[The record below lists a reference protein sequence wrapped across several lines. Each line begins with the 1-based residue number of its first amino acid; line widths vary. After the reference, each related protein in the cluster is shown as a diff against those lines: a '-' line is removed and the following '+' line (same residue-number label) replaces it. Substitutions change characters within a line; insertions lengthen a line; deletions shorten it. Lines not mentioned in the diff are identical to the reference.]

1 MVAVST
7 VGRSQER
14 CRLLIVFET
23 MNDDLRPAAN
33 SRRSVSAHLEV
44 FVAETSDIVLAI
56 AAADSHDRQ
65 DEQLLVSLDGVPINA
80 TSHGHLRFVEN
91 VGRGLLLVDYQA
103 TVVGD
108 AQPATATAYDV
119 FQYIRPSRYCESD
132 RLGPLARAEFGGLV
146 GADLL
151 AGVASWVGDNIAYVT
166 GSSRPIDGAVA
177 TLLGR
182 EGVCRDFAHL
192 TAALLRA
199 NNVAARVVSVYA
211 PGLTPMDFHVV
222 TEACLDG
229 VWYVVDPTGLAPR
242 ESMVRI
248 ATGVD
253 ASDIAFLTTLRG
265 VVELNYMWVSATT
278 DANLPIDDVTRLTH
292 LR

>member
-1 MVAVST
+1 MT
-7 VGRSQER
+7 DNLQ
-14 CRLLIVFET
+14 
-23 MNDDLRPAAN
+23 PAP
-33 SRRSVSAHLEV
+33 SLRRSVTAHLEV
-44 FVAETSDIVLAI
+44 FVVEESDLVLAI
-56 AAADSHDRQ
+56 TVADGHDRH

-80 TSHGHLRFVEN
+80 TSTGHLCFLEN
-91 VGRGLLLVDYQA
+91 IGRGLLLVDYQA
-103 TVVGD
+103 TLLGD
-108 AQPATATAYDV
+108 APSATATVHDV

-151 AGVASWVGDNIAYVT
+151 AGVSSWVGVNIAYVA

-229 VWYVVDPTGLAPR
+229 AWYVVDPTCLAPR
-242 ESMVRI
+242 DSMVRI
-248 ATGVD
+248 ATGAD

-265 VVELNYMWVSATT
+265 VVELNYMSVSATT
-278 DANLPIDDVTRLTH
+278 DSDLRSDDVTQLARL
-292 LR
+292 R

>member
-1 MVAVST
+1 VT
-7 VGRSQER
+7 
-14 CRLLIVFET
+14 
-23 MNDDLRPAAN
+23 
-33 SRRSVSAHLEV
+33 AHLEL
-44 FVAETSDIVLAI
+44 FVVEESDIVLAI
-56 AAADSHDRQ
+56 AVADDYDRR
-65 DEQLLVSLDGVPINA
+65 DEQLLASVNGVPVAA
-80 TSHGHLRFVEN
+80 TSHGNLCFLEN

-108 AQPATATAYDV
+108 APPATATARDV

-151 AGVASWVGDNIAYVT
+151 AGVSSWVGVNIAYVT

-211 PGLTPMDFHVV
+211 PGLFPMDFHVV

-229 VWYVVDPTGLAPR
+229 AWYVVDPTCLAPR
-242 ESMVRI
+242 NSMVRI
-248 ATGVD
+248 ATGAD
-253 ASDIAFLTTLRG
+253 ASDVAFLTTLRG
-265 VVELNYMWVSATT
+265 VVELNYMSVSATT
-278 DANLPIDDVTRLTH
+278 DGDLPGDDVTQLAQ

>member
-1 MVAVST
+1 MSH
-7 VGRSQER
+7 
-14 CRLLIVFET
+14 
-23 MNDDLRPAAN
+23 DLQPGAD
-33 SRRSVSAHLEV
+33 SRRSVTAHLEV
-44 FVAETSDIVLAI
+44 FVAEESDLVLAI
-56 AAADSHDRQ
+56 AVADGHHRE
-65 DEQLLVSLDGVPINA
+65 DEELLLSLDGVPISAASN
-80 TSHGHLRFVEN
+80 GHLYFLEN
-91 VGRGLLLVDYQA
+91 VGRGLLLVDYRA
-103 TVVGD
+103 TVLGHGV
-108 AQPATATAYDV
+108 QATATPYDV

-151 AGVASWVGDNIAYVT
+151 AAVSSWVGVNIDYVA
-166 GSSRPIDGAVA
+166 GSSRPIDGAVE

-229 VWYVVDPTGLAPR
+229 AWYLVDPTCLAPR
-242 ESMVRI
+242 DSMVRI
-248 ATGVD
+248 ATGAD
-253 ASDIAFLTTLRG
+253 ATEVAFISTLRG
-265 VVELNYMWVSATT
+265 VVELNYMSVSATT
-278 DANLPIDDVTRLTH
+278 NTDLPIDDVQRLTW

>member
-1 MVAVST
+1 
-7 VGRSQER
+7 
-14 CRLLIVFET
+14 
-23 MNDDLRPAAN
+23 MNDDLQPACGA
-33 SRRSVSAHLEV
+33 RRTVTAHLEV
-44 FVAETSDIVLAI
+44 FVAQESDIALAI
-56 AAADSHDRQ
+56 AVAEGQERE

-80 TSHGHLRFVEN
+80 SSDGHLCFLEN
-91 VGRGLLLVDYQA
+91 VGRGLLLVDYEA
-103 TVVGD
+103 AVLG
-108 AQPATATAYDV
+108 AAPPATATARDV
-119 FQYIRPSRYCESD
+119 FRYIRPSRYCESD
-132 RLGPLARAEFGGLV
+132 RLGPLARAEFGGLE

-151 AGVASWVGDNIAYVT
+151 AGVSSWVGVNIAYVA

-222 TEACLDG
+222 TEACIDG
-229 VWYVVDPTGLAPR
+229 GWFVVDPTCLAPR
-242 ESMVRI
+242 EAMVRI
-248 ATGVD
+248 ATGAD
-253 ASDIAFLTTLRG
+253 ASEVAFITTLRG
-265 VVELNYMWVSATT
+265 VVELNYMSVSATT
-278 DANLPIDDVTRLTH
+278 DDTLPSDDVMRLAR

>member
-1 MVAVST
+1 MNQDLPPAFQAERAVAT
-7 VGRSQER
+7 
-14 CRLLIVFET
+14 
-23 MNDDLRPAAN
+23 
-33 SRRSVSAHLEV
+33 HLEV
-44 FVAETSDIVLAI
+44 FVAEESDLVLAI
-56 AAADSHDRQ
+56 APAVEHSRQ
-65 DEQLLVSLDGVPINA
+65 NEQLLVSLDGRPINA
-80 TSHGHLRFVEN
+80 LWHGNLCFLHN
-91 VGRGLLLVDYQA
+91 VPSGLLLVDYEA
-103 TVVGD
+103 TVLGT
-108 AQPATATAYDV
+108 AQPATATDLDV

-151 AGVASWVGDNIAYVT
+151 AGVSSWVGVNIAYVA
-166 GSSRPIDGAVA
+166 GSSRPTDGAVA

-229 VWYVVDPTGLAPR
+229 SWYVVDPTCLAPR
-242 ESMVRI
+242 GSMVRI
-248 ATGVD
+248 ASGAD
-253 ASDIAFLTTLRG
+253 ASDVAFLTTLRG
-265 VVELNYMWVSATT
+265 VVELNYMSVTATT
-278 DANLPIDDVTRLTH
+278 DAHLPGDDLTRLEC

>member
-1 MVAVST
+1 
-7 VGRSQER
+7 
-14 CRLLIVFET
+14 
-23 MNDDLRPAAN
+23 MNNDLRPAFGP
-33 SRRSVSAHLEV
+33 RRSVSAHLEV
-44 FVAETSDIVLAI
+44 FVAEESDLVLAI
-56 AAADSHDRQ
+56 AAADGHESCN
-65 DEQLLVSLDGVPINA
+65 EQLLVSLDGVPINA
-80 TSHGHLRFVEN
+80 TTNGHLCFLEN
-91 VGRGLLLVDYQA
+91 VGRGLLLVDYEA
-103 TVVGD
+103 TVAGD
-108 AQPATATAYDV
+108 APRPTATAHDV

-132 RLGPLARAEFGGLV
+132 RLGPLARAEFGGLT

-151 AGVASWVGDNIAYVT
+151 AGVSSWVGVNIDYVA

-211 PGLTPMDFHVV
+211 PGLMPMDFHVV

-229 VWYVVDPTGLAPR
+229 FWYVVDPTCLAPR
-242 ESMVRI
+242 HSMVRI
-248 ATGVD
+248 ATGAD
-253 ASDIAFLTTLRG
+253 ASDVAFLTTLRG
-265 VVELNYMWVSATT
+265 VVELNYMSVSATT
-278 DANLPIDDVTRLTH
+278 DASLHRDDVTQLAW

>member
-1 MVAVST
+1 
-7 VGRSQER
+7 
-14 CRLLIVFET
+14 
-23 MNDDLRPAAN
+23 MNDDLQQPSD
-33 SRRSVSAHLEV
+33 SRRFVSSHLEL
-44 FVAETSDIVLAI
+44 FVVEESDLVLAI
-56 AAADSHDRQ
+56 AAADDYDRR
-65 DEQLLVSLDGVPINA
+65 DERLLASLDGVPITA
-80 TSHGHLRFVEN
+80 TTNGNLCFLEN
-91 VGRGLLLVDYQA
+91 VGRGLLIVDYEA
-103 TVVGD
+103 TVLGD
-108 AQPATATAYDV
+108 APSATATARDV

-151 AGVASWVGDNIAYVT
+151 AGVSSWVGVNIAYVM

-211 PGLTPMDFHVV
+211 PGLFPMDFHVV

-229 VWYVVDPTGLAPR
+229 VWYVVDPTCLAPR

-248 ATGVD
+248 ATGAD
-253 ASDIAFLTTLRG
+253 ASDVAFLTTLRG
-265 VVELNYMWVSATT
+265 VVELNYMSVSATT
-278 DANLPIDDVTRLTH
+278 DGDLPSDDVSQLAQ

>member
-1 MVAVST
+1 
-7 VGRSQER
+7 
-14 CRLLIVFET
+14 
-23 MNDDLRPAAN
+23 MNDHLRQPSA
-33 SRRSVSAHLEV
+33 SRRFVTAHLEL
-44 FVAETSDIVLAI
+44 FVVEESDIVLAI
-56 AAADSHDRQ
+56 AAADGYGRR
-65 DEQLLVSLDGVPINA
+65 DEQMLASVDGVPVTA
-80 TSHGHLRFVEN
+80 TSNGNLCFLEN

-108 AQPATATAYDV
+108 APPATTTATARDV

-132 RLGPLARAEFGGLV
+132 RLGPLARAEFGGLA

-151 AGVASWVGDNIAYVT
+151 AGVSSWVGVNIAYVT

-211 PGLTPMDFHVV
+211 PGLFPMDFHVV
-222 TEACLDG
+222 TEACLNG
-229 VWYVVDPTGLAPR
+229 AWYVVDPTCLAPR
-242 ESMVRI
+242 SSMVRI
-248 ATGVD
+248 ATGAD
-253 ASDIAFLTTLRG
+253 ASDVAFLTTLRG
-265 VVELNYMWVSATT
+265 VVELNYMSVSAPT
-278 DANLPIDDVTRLTH
+278 DGDLPSDDVSQLAQ